1 MRATAKHN
9 ATRGVYSK
17 FKLSALNVPA
27 RSSLF
32 FTLSNIL
39 CKGAAFFFTPIFT
52 RLLSP
57 TEYGEFSIFSTLL
70 SLSTV
75 AATMEMSG
83 GVIMRLYQREKEK
96 RFLSVLSAWI
106 ISVVLAIP
114 ITLILFF
121 ISSRGGF
128 GMSFPLA
135 YPFLFLS
142 LVSISLINL
151 YVSRCKFS
159 YKWLP
164 PLVTSL
170 LQSVAAPSLSILL
183 LGVNG
188 MKSLD
193 HVSVKI
199 GAVSSVLGLIAT
211 VILVVCVKGAYA
223 EARGESLFVH
233 GVFGYMKRSS
243 SFLLKLAAPLLPYYL
258 SVMIISQADK
268 LFISSLLG
276 KAELAK
282 YSVAYSAGVALTA
295 VTGGIMS
302 ALSPW
307 LMRRAREGDYERVRC
322 TLDLMIS
329 VSVPAVVLF
338 LCFAPDI
345 FTFLAPEEYQSALP
359 VLFISTFIPIPLA
372 LSSCSSSIA
381 IARER
386 VRGVLF
392 SGILPAAVILVL
404 DFLIIKRAPLYVT
417 AIITA
422 SGFLILSA
430 LGVLNARKITRNYIV
445 NVNKAFQKLL
455 FLLIL
460 ASVVYLLRELLFARM
475 VVAVFSSLAI
485 LYLSRPLLSIVLER
499 ES

>member
-1 MRATAKHN
+1 MRATAKGSV
-9 ATRGVYSK
+9 TRGVYSK

-32 FTLSNIL
+32 FTLTNL
-39 CKGAAFFFTPIFT
+39 FCKGAAFLFTPIFT

-57 TEYGEFSIFSTLL
+57 AEYGEFSIFSTLL

-83 GVIMRLYQREKEK
+83 GVIMRLYQREKKK
-96 RFLSVLSAWI
+96 RFLSVLTAWI

-114 ITLILFF
+114 ITLLLFF
-121 ISSRGGF
+121 VNSRGGF

-142 LVSISLINL
+142 LISISLINL

-170 LQSVAAPSLSILL
+170 LQSVAAPVISILL

-188 MKSLD
+188 MKSLN

-199 GAVSSVLGLIAT
+199 GAVSSVLSMIAAIILT
-211 VILVVCVKGAYA
+211 VCIKGAYA
-223 EARGESLFVH
+223 EARDESLSPS
-233 GVFGYMKRSS
+233 GVFRYMKQSS

-276 KAELAK
+276 NAELAK

-307 LMRRAREGDYERVRC
+307 LMRRAREGEYERVRE

-329 VSVPAVVLF
+329 FSVPAIVLF
-338 LCFAPDI
+338 LCLAPDI
-345 FTFLAPEEYQSALP
+345 FTFLAPKEYQNALP
-359 VLFISTFIPIPLA
+359 VLFISAFIPIPLA

-386 VRGVLF
+386 VVGVLL
-392 SGILPAAVILVL
+392 SGIFPAAVTLAL
-404 DFLIIKRAPLYVT
+404 NLLIIKHAPLYAA
-417 AIITA
+417 AIITS
-422 SGFLILSA
+422 SGFLILSV
-430 LGVLNARKITRNYIV
+430 LGILNTRKITHSYIV
-445 NVNKAFQKLL
+445 NVNKSFQKLL

-475 VVAVFSSLAI
+475 VIAIFSSLAI